1 MIKEILKSIENSD
14 YIRNL
19 KRNFDTNIF
28 KFTNHDSEEN
38 SCLIQ
43 VKKTHFIAPEEAFIL
58 LFEKLLYEELS
69 LSYISF
75 LTDDKEAF
83 YTQNNVFE
91 QIAEMTFEKAV
102 NSKAVSD
109 FKETN
114 ISFDEKIANF
124 IETQLVN
131 SELFQVIKDW
141 NCLKLFGYN
150 NDYYFLYS
158 WSTSA

>member
-1 MIKEILKSIENSD
+1 MIKEILKSIGNSD
-14 YIRNL
+14 YIRDL

-28 KFTNHDSEEN
+28 KFTNHNSEES
-38 SCLIQ
+38 SCLILA
-43 VKKTHFIAPEEAFIL
+43 KKTHFIASEEAFIL
-58 LFEKLLYEELS
+58 LFEKLLYEELG
-69 LSYISF
+69 LSYMRF

-83 YTQNNVFE
+83 YNQNNVVE
-91 QIAEMTFEKAV
+91 QISEMNFEKAV

-114 ISFDEKIANF
+114 ISFDEKIASF
-124 IETQLVN
+124 FETQLAN
-131 SELFQVIKDW
+131 SELFQLIKDW
-141 NCLKLFGYN
+141 NCLNLFGYN